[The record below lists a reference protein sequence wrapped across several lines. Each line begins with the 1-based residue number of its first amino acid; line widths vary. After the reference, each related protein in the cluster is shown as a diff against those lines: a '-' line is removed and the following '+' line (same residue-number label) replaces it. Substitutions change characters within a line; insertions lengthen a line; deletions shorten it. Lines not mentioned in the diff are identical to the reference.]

1 MKKILFL
8 LILSVSFQSN
18 SQDNSTITTE
28 KNIASCYNN
37 WFKKSEVDL
46 VEFQNQFESY
56 FIVNKLIDSNLTTD
70 KKYEAILK
78 ILENPPKKLPK
89 FQNKNSLV
97 ELIKKLNISNSDIIK
112 RGQLKCLMD
121 FYKTNKSKLEN
132 KSGIYAIGI
141 TLEHVE
147 RAPGVSQ
154 ELLISSIRMNL
165 NKNELKK
172 DIVQISLV
180 ILLFPELILLTD

>member
-1 MKKILFL
+1 
-8 LILSVSFQSN
+8 
-18 SQDNSTITTE
+18 
-28 KNIASCYNN
+28 
-37 WFKKSEVDL
+37 
-46 VEFQNQFESY
+46 
-56 FIVNKLIDSNLTTD
+56 
-70 KKYEAILK
+70 
-78 ILENPPKKLPK
+78 
-89 FQNKNSLV
+89 
-97 ELIKKLNISNSDIIK
+97 
-112 RGQLKCLMD
+112 MD

-154 ELLISSIRMNL
+154 ELLVSSIRMNL